1 MDLSASLHSAS
12 EAPDDLLGPLTH
24 AVNVLMY
31 IGLLQNMY
39 QNIGVD
45 YSSFAGG
52 ITYMWLARKKVYDC
66 QNLSQVHLS
75 S

>member
-1 MDLSASLHSAS
+1 
-12 EAPDDLLGPLTH
+12 
-24 AVNVLMY
+24 
-31 IGLLQNMY
+31 MY